1 MKGLQTKD
9 PPEEKRTKS
18 EKKASRPITGKE
30 IIEQQVA
37 PIMGRKQKKE
47 AEYNITFAY
56 YNENGEARI
65 LDNLISMRTTKLKI
79 SDLSNLYNDE
89 EKEIIR
95 IFKRNSKNNCLLVGD
110 QIQIN
115 DLVTK
120 IQLKMEDAKDYYRI
134 GKYRVLYLDASVF
147 KKSIEKSSV
156 YILVDAL
163 KSLFNGLN
171 VLLVINN
178 FDLLVDSRTSQENVN
193 SQIAFKMI
201 ELFQAPNIRIL
212 ATIDEDSY
220 CYTYY
225 EAKPIE
231 DSFYIKTLAE
241 TKYHQFKKFITP
253 SITRILGK
261 NSSIDE
267 AGFEKLRTYAGLYEY
282 DNKFKHAYHLIED
295 AAIVAKENNRRRIT
309 AQDFN
314 QVYADAF
321 RELESYDKKQVHAT
335 AIHEVGHYIVYYYLK
350 KRKYKLHDV
359 VTVTILPVWDGALG
373 FNQSSFEEPIDFDDK
388 YCDARVLISLGGR
401 AAEDIFCHTLSTGCS
416 SDMQTAVNA
425 VQEGLTYGVFDEEFK
440 YVSMIQADLD
450 SVFVLTTEEKTD
462 LHQEITKKINKLYKD
477 AKQILTDHA
486 DEVLALTKALEE
498 QRILSK
504 AEIEQIL
511 NPTKKTRKKV
521 KAVKTKKPATVVADD
536 KVEGNLETI
545 NELDDVKSNE
555 SAILAKSKQPG

>member
-1 MKGLQTKD
+1 M
-9 PPEEKRTKS
+9 
-18 EKKASRPITGKE
+18 
-30 IIEQQVA
+30 
-37 PIMGRKQKKE
+37 
-47 AEYNITFAY
+47 
-56 YNENGEARI
+56 
-65 LDNLISMRTTKLKI
+65 
-79 SDLSNLYNDE
+79 
-89 EKEIIR
+89 
-95 IFKRNSKNNCLLVGD
+95 
-110 QIQIN
+110 
-115 DLVTK
+115 
-120 IQLKMEDAKDYYRI
+120 
-134 GKYRVLYLDASVF
+134 
-147 KKSIEKSSV
+147 
-156 YILVDAL
+156 
-163 KSLFNGLN
+163 
-171 VLLVINN
+171 
-178 FDLLVDSRTSQENVN
+178 
-193 SQIAFKMI
+193 
-201 ELFQAPNIRIL
+201 
-212 ATIDEDSY
+212 
-220 CYTYY
+220 
-225 EAKPIE
+225 
-231 DSFYIKTLAE
+231 
-241 TKYHQFKKFITP
+241 
-253 SITRILGK
+253 
-261 NSSIDE
+261 
-267 AGFEKLRTYAGLYEY
+267 
-282 DNKFKHAYHLIED
+282 IED

-321 RELESYDKKQVHAT
+321 RELETYDKKQVHAT
-335 AIHEVGHYIVYYYLK
+335 AIHEVGHYIVHYYLK
-350 KRKYKLHDV
+350 KSKYKLHDV

-373 FNQSSFEEPIDFDDK
+373 FNQSSFEEPIDFDAK

-450 SVFVLTTEEKTD
+450 SVFVLTTEEKSD

-555 SAILAKSKQPG
+555 FAILAKSKQPG